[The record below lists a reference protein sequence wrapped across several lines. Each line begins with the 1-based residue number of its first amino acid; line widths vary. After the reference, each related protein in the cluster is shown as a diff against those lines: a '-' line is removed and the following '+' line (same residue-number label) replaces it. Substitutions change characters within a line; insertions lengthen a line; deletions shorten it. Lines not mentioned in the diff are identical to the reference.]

1 MGSLQKFEAAFYTV
15 LRFVLGAM
23 YALHGTQKLFA
34 FPVDSGKKIEQFSQ
48 IWIGGVLELGCGV
61 LIALG
66 LFTRGAAIIASGTMA
81 VAYFQFHK
89 GYLIDN
95 FGWLPIVNHGEL
107 AVVYC
112 FAFLYIAA
120 HGPGRLSIDRG

>member
-34 FPVDSGKKIEQFSQ
+34 FPTEGGKIERFSQ

-95 FGWLPIVNHGEL
+95 FGWLPIVNQGEL